1 MPRKSRPRT
10 SHRRRPAEAAGTRR
24 GHLRRGALI
33 PLDTEAIRKAAFRQ
47 IQKQR
52 KVLEKETQ
60 ILDRFLHAD
69 QPSYFRWVASV
80 AGDLLTEVREAASEL
95 ERLENLVA
103 RVQQRVWMQG
113 ITPQRAYRELR
124 AAEAHWARSGP
135 AGLDESGNDDPPS
148 PEEREDRIRKEFSR
162 FVDEN
167 IPDDLK
173 GSFRDEVRR
182 FSQAAFGEDL
192 SWLIDGTGRPE
203 PASGLEVQLKT
214 LYRQM
219 VGILHPDR
227 RDPKLDQDLCTELWH
242 DLQQA
247 YQSRDL
253 ERLRTV
259 YARVEYS
266 LGVNTPQQTTVWELR
281 AEADNLRVALRAV
294 KSEIKEASVEPGWKF
309 SARKDLGAFAVEVK
323 RQLKQETRSYKE
335 QAAALRQIIEGWA
348 AGPRSRRKPSR
359 KAKATWPETSDLF

>member
-1 MPRKSRPRT
+1 MPRKPRPER
-10 SHRRRPAEAAGTRR
+10 SHRRPTDSAGHRR
-24 GHLRRGALI
+24 GQPRRGALI
-33 PLDTEAIRKAAFRQ
+33 TLDTESIRKNAFQQ

-52 KVLEKETQ
+52 KALEKETQ

-69 QPSYFRWVASV
+69 QPSYFRWLASV
-80 AGDLLTEVREAASEL
+80 AGDLLTQVREAESEL
-95 ERLENLVA
+95 EHLENLVA
-103 RVQQRVWMQG
+103 GVQRRVWMQG

-124 AAEAHWARSGP
+124 AAEAHRAKGER
-135 AGLDESGNDDPPS
+135 AGLDESDNDAPP
-148 PEEREDRIRKEFSR
+148 PPGGREDRIKGEFSR

-167 IPDDLK
+167 IPEDLR

-182 FSQAAFGEDL
+182 FSRAAFGEDL
-192 SWLIDGTGRPE
+192 SWLMDGNGRPE

-227 RDPKLDQDLCTELWH
+227 RDPKLNQDLCTELWH

-247 YQSRDL
+247 YHSRDL

-281 AEADNLRVALRAV
+281 AEVDNLRVALRAV
-294 KSEIKEASVEPGWKF
+294 KSEIKEASLEPGWKF
-309 SARKDLGAFAVEVK
+309 SARKDLDAFAVQVK

-335 QAAALRQIIEGWA
+335 EAAALRELIEGWA

-359 KAKATWPETSDLF
+359 RTKATWPQTSDLF